1 MRRAIPTQ
9 PTTKETQRTVPPSG
23 RRGLILRQGV
33 TVALVAAAYVVTAKL
48 GLELASVHPSAT
60 PVWAPTGIALA
71 SVLLL
76 GYRAWPITFAA
87 AFYVNITTAGNL
99 WTALGIAA
107 GNTGEALIGAYL
119 INRYAHGRDAFY
131 SSRTTLT
138 FMLLGAGV
146 APMVSAT
153 AGVTSLALG
162 GYASWHAYPAI
173 WMTWW
178 LGDMAG
184 AVIVA
189 PLLILW
195 SRPARWE
202 LSGREIGERGLFLAI
217 LAADVWVVFGGV
229 FPFVYLT
236 VPLTMWAAFRLSLRE
251 TSTVIVLLAGIAAV
265 ATIRGT
271 GPFHIVGPN
280 ASLLYLVAF
289 MGILSLAGLPVAS
302 VVAERAGVSRA
313 LADRMRTEQAAHAA
327 AERTAHR
334 LAQLYAVSEALSP
347 MMTSGEVADDNI
359 GEGSRILGAS
369 AAAVYRLSEDGAALE
384 LLRTRGYPDDMVE
397 RWRHLPTSRGSLV
410 VEAARTGQPHYVPSR
425 DAMLSQYP
433 GADGTALPHAGARAV
448 APLLVGPRTT
458 GALVFVFDGP
468 KEFNEEERGLIA
480 ALAHQCAQALE
491 RSRLY
496 ERERKV
502 AEMLQGAFLP
512 AGLPQV
518 PGIRV
523 RAAYVPATA
532 TPSVGGDWYDV
543 FRLPDGRIALS
554 VGDVVGH
561 GVQAAAVMGQVRQ
574 SIRAAALDDAEP
586 ARVLARADR
595 VLTLTYEFEA
605 MATAIFARFD
615 PIALT
620 LEYAT
625 AGHPSPVVAHADG
638 SVRILP
644 GGGLPLG
651 YAGDRVFPSRT
662 VQLAPS
668 SLLVMYTDGVTELTR
683 NPAAGRER
691 LLAAVAHAHETGAED
706 PARSI
711 LEQILGGAS
720 APDDMAIVSVAVD
733 AAAVAELD
741 LTLPAQPSSVR
752 LVRQAVRKLA
762 TGLALDEDRSFTLSV
777 AVGEAVNNVIEHAYG
792 VAPGKVYVRARR
804 DGASLRVEVEDRGQ
818 WRPAGPRGTGGRGL
832 ALIGGLT
839 EHLELIARP
848 TGTII
853 RFTVPLERPLEHP
866 QADGPG
872 TPRPAVSR
880 SPQPR
885 AEAATAP
892 PARPPDAA
900 RDGRFEVRP
909 RDGVA
914 VVDAAGDI
922 DLDNLGRFM
931 AALDRAAAQG
941 ERAVILN
948 LEAATY
954 IDSRGVHALFQA
966 GQRFKTRRRDLLLVI
981 PEASPLRT
989 ILAVTKLGSML
1000 EVFHTLDEALAS
1012 PFGGNPAG

>member
-9 PTTKETQRTVPPSG
+9 STSEETYRTVPYPR

-33 TVALVAAAYVVTAKL
+33 TIALVAAAYVVTGKL
-48 GLELASVHPSAT
+48 GLRLAAVHPSAT

-76 GYRAWPITFAA
+76 GYRAWPITFAG
-87 AFYVNITTAGNL
+87 AFYVNITTAGDL
-99 WTALGIAA
+99 WTTLGIAA
-107 GNTGEALIGAYL
+107 GNTSEALMGAYL
-119 INRYAHGRDAFY
+119 INRYAHGRDAFD
-131 SSRTTLT
+131 SPRTTLA
-138 FMLLGAGV
+138 FMLFGAGV
-146 APMVSAT
+146 APAVSAT

-173 WMTWW
+173 WATWW

-184 AVIVA
+184 AMIVA

-195 SRPARWE
+195 SRPARLE
-202 LSGREIGERGLFLAI
+202 LSGREIGERALFLAM
-217 LAADVWVVFGGV
+217 LAAVAWIVFGGI
-229 FPFVYLT
+229 FPFSYLT
-236 VPLTMWAAFRLSLRE
+236 VPLTVWAAFRLSLRE
-251 TSTVIVLLAGIAAV
+251 TSTVVVLLAGIATV
-265 ATIRGT
+265 ATVHGT
-271 GPFHIVGPN
+271 GPFHTVGPN

-289 MGILSLAGLPVAS
+289 MGILALAALPVAS
-302 VVAERAGVSRA
+302 IVSERARVSEA
-313 LADRMRTEQAAHAA
+313 LADRMQAEQAAHAA
-327 AERTAHR
+327 AERAAHR
-334 LAQLYAVSEALSP
+334 LARLYAVSEALSEA
-347 MMTSGEVADDNI
+347 MTSGEVADVI
-359 GEGSRILGAS
+359 IAEGTRILGAS
-369 AAAVYRLSEDGAALE
+369 AASVYRLSEDGAALE
-384 LLRTRGYPDDMVE
+384 SLRHHGYPADVVE
-397 RWRHLPTSRGSLV
+397 HWRRLPTSGTSLAA
-410 VEAARTGQPHYVPSR
+410 EAARTGQPRYLPSR

-433 GADGTALPHAGARAV
+433 GFRDTALPQAGARAV

-468 KEFNEEERGLIA
+468 KEFNEEERGLIV

-496 ERERKV
+496 ERERRV

-523 RAAYVPATA
+523 HAAYVPATA

-543 FRLPDGRIALS
+543 FRLSDGQVALS

-595 VLTLTYEFEA
+595 VLNLTYEFEA

-625 AGHPSPVVAHADG
+625 AGHPSPVVADADG
-638 SVRILP
+638 SVRMLE

-668 SLLVMYTDGVTELTR
+668 TLLVLYTDGITELTR
-683 NPAAGRER
+683 NPTAGRER
-691 LLAAVAHAHETGAED
+691 LLAAVAHAHEAGAED
-706 PARSI
+706 PAHSI
-711 LEQILGGAS
+711 LAQILGDGS
-720 APDDMAIVSVAVD
+720 APDDIAIVSAAVD

-741 LTLPAQPSSVR
+741 LALPAQPSSLR
-752 LVRQAVRKLA
+752 LVRQAIRKLA
-762 TGLALDEDRSFTLSV
+762 AGLALSEDRSFTLSV

-818 WRPAGPRGTGGRGL
+818 WRPARPQGTGGRGL
-832 ALIGGLT
+832 ALIGGLA
-839 EHLELIARP
+839 EHLELIAGS

-853 RFTVPLERPLEHP
+853 RFTVPLEHP
-866 QADGPG
+866 QAEAIGAPRAVS
-872 TPRPAVSR
+872 PRP
-880 SPQPR
+880 PQPHQVS
-885 AEAATAP
+885 AGAL
-892 PARPPDAA
+892 PAHPTDAGT

-909 RDGVA
+909 VDGVP

-922 DLDNLGRFM
+922 DLDNLGRFL
-931 AALDRAAAQG
+931 AALEQAAAQS
-941 ERAVILN
+941 EHVVIVN
-948 LEAATY
+948 LEGTTY

-966 GQRFKTRRRDLLLVI
+966 GQRLKTRRRDLLLVI
-981 PEASPLRT
+981 PKTSPLRA
-989 ILAVTKLGSML
+989 ILAVTKLGAVL
-1000 EVFHTLDEALAS
+1000 DIFHTLDEALAS
-1012 PFGGNPAG
+1012 PLSGNAAG